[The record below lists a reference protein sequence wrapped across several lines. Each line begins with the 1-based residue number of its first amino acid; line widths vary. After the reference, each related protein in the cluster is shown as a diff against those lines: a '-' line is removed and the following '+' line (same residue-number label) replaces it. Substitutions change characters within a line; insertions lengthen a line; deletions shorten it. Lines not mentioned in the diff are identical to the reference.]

1 MPYNGKITPVQM
13 AFLLHPTIVATALLL
28 VPAMTER
35 HAGRDM
41 WLSPL
46 WALMAGFATL
56 LTAWAL
62 HKRFPDDTP
71 IEYSERLV
79 GKTAGKIIG
88 VLFIFFYW
96 HGSGSLLREYGEF
109 VSGTFLMET
118 PTEVIMGGMLI
129 IAAYA
134 VRGGIE
140 VLGRCAQ
147 IMVPV
152 VVVLFMTLI
161 LLVSRNLDPYKLLP
175 MLEFGIL
182 PSLKGSIVPQSWFS
196 EIIAAAFLLP
206 SLTDRSKGLRWGVI
220 TLLFVAVILSLTNL
234 TVLMLFGELAGRLV
248 YPVMSAARYIEI
260 ADFLEHLEAIVMAI
274 WVFGT
279 FIKIVVFYFLLVQ
292 CTARVIG
299 LSDWRQ
305 IVLPVGL
312 LILISG
318 TASGRRP
325 ICSSWS
331 TRSARPSCSSFCSSS
346 SAFRSCCSRLLSSGE
361 KRERRRRQNEQLNLP
376 VPRMAPGALP
386 RPDEPVPCRMLG
398 QDGSERPGSGD
409 RGGD

>member
-1 MPYNGKITPVQM
+1 VSIMPYNGKITPVQM

-299 LSDWRQ
+299 LSDWRP

-318 TASGRRP
+318 IWTAPNLQQLVHALGTS
-325 ICSSWS
+325 IV
-331 TRSARPSCSSFCSSS
+331 FE
-346 SAFRSCCSRLLSSGE
+346 LLLI
-361 KRERRRRQNEQLNLP
+361 QLGIPLLLLA
-376 VPRMAPGALP
+376 VALIRGKKGAPATAK
-386 RPDEPVPCRMLG
+386 
-398 QDGSERPGSGD
+398 
-409 RGGD
+409 